1 MTAPMRIVR
10 APRLTAATHRVGIWC
25 IDMFARASHPT
36 AAEASLQQAP
46 MIQSPSANVGV
57 GGAPAAPPIPA
68 GAGGQAVEK
77 QPVTGFMPSDM
88 NELAPDHLTNA
99 VESFKAPV
107 PAPAVEV
114 DPLGALTEKERHA
127 QDKEKER
134 ILQAQRD
141 GDALLGAYRRR

>member
-1 MTAPMRIVR
+1 MV
-10 APRLTAATHRVGIWC
+10 V
-25 IDMFARASHPT
+25 
-36 AAEASLQQAP
+36 
-46 MIQSPSANVGV
+46 SPSTNVV
-57 GGAPAAPPIPA
+57 ERSAPAAPPVSA
-68 GAGGQAVEK
+68 QAGGGTVEK

-88 NELAPDHLTNA
+88 DELAPDHLTNA
-99 VESFKAPV
+99 VESFKAPA

-127 QDKEKER
+127 QDEEKER